1 MKWIAIAS
9 TFWFTSFMFICI
21 WIIWNDTLHNI
32 AYTYIPTYEM
42 QQIRGRFID
51 TQTLCSH
58 WICCNHF
65 ASLQARFTS
74 LCFCVAVV
82 HLFVA
87 SLGLSGHF
95 WLVSV
100 CIVKGSSSSFC
111 VALWSCWVFVNVFGL
126 CACVASLVVFGLCGG
141 FWFVCGHSA
150 SLHGHFV
157 SLCCHFC
164 HFLWSLWVFVIV
176 WLSNK
181 KCLVTSY
188 RGLVQ
193 WS

>member
-1 MKWIAIAS
+1 
-9 TFWFTSFMFICI
+9 
-21 WIIWNDTLHNI
+21 
-32 AYTYIPTYEM
+32 M

-126 CACVASLVVFGLCGG
+126 CACVASRRF
-141 FWFVCGHSA
+141 
-150 SLHGHFV
+150 
-157 SLCCHFC
+157 
-164 HFLWSLWVFVIV
+164 WSLWWFLVCLWPFCVSSWSFCITL
-176 WLSNK
+176 LSF
-181 KCLVTSY
+181 LSFSVVPL
-188 RGLVQ
+188 GLCDRLTFQ
-193 WS
+193 